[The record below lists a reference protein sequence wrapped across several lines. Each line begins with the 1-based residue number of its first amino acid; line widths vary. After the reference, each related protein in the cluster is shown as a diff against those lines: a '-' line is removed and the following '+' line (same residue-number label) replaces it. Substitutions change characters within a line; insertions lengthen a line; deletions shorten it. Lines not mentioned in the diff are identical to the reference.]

1 MIEKRCVVLFTKY
14 PEKGTVKSRLSRY
27 YGEDFV
33 VDLYRN
39 FITDTLDTLSE
50 GHYSYRVA
58 FYPGDKKSEMIDEFG
73 SKHLYMPQTGPDLGE
88 RMKNAMVDLF
98 SDGFRSILVIGSDI
112 PDLPNH
118 ILESAFRAL
127 ENHDAVIG
135 PSVDGGYYL
144 IGMQESKFLPDVFD
158 GLMWGTNT
166 VFQETMKKFIKKR
179 CSPHILPMWR
189 DVDRPVDVNDYMRR
203 NENTEFTRSHTMTF
217 LRTAMSC
224 QFSIIIPVL
233 NESGIIN
240 DTIEHVR
247 NIPGS
252 NNGEIIVVDGN
263 PRGDTIGAIKS
274 NKVVKLISKPGR
286 GNQMNAAADVAQGTI
301 LIFLHADTRL
311 PREAFDHIV
320 SVMNNNSYI
329 GGAFD
334 LGIDSD
340 RFIFRL
346 IEQAASLRSRTTRIP
361 YGDQVIFMRKDYF
374 ESLGGYKSIP
384 IMEDVD
390 LMKRV
395 KKRNGRICIINDK
408 VLTSSRRWD
417 EEGIFYGTLRN
428 WSLITLYFCGVSPAR
443 LVKFYQWNKL

>member
-39 FITDTLDTLSE
+39 FITDTLDTLSK

-73 SKHLYMPQTGPDLGE
+73 SKHLYMPQTGSDLGE
-88 RMKNAMVDLF
+88 RMKNAMADLF
-98 SDGFRSILVIGSDI
+98 PDGFRSILVIGSDI

-118 ILESAFRAL
+118 ILESAFRVL
-127 ENHDAVIG
+127 ENHDVVIG

-144 IGMQESKFLPDVFD
+144 IGMQESRFLPDVFE
-158 GLMWGTNT
+158 GLKWGTNT
-166 VFQETMKKFIKKR
+166 VFQDTKKKFREKGY
-179 CSPHILPMWR
+179 SLHILPTWR
-189 DVDRPVDVNDYMRR
+189 DIDRPGDLKDFMRR
-203 NENTEFTRSHTMTF
+203 NENTEFTYSHTMTF

-233 NESGIIN
+233 NESGVIN
-240 DTIEHVR
+240 DMIEHVR
-247 NIPGS
+247 SIPGS

-263 PRGDTIGAIKS
+263 PRGNTIGAIK
-274 NKVVKLISKPGR
+274 NNTVMKLISKQGR
-286 GNQMNAAADVAQGTI
+286 GDQMNAGADVAQGNI

-311 PREAFDHIV
+311 PRDAFEHIL
-320 SVMNNNSYI
+320 SVMNNDSYI

-346 IEQAASLRSRTTRIP
+346 IEQAASLRSRITRIP
-361 YGDQVIFMRKDYF
+361 YGDQVIFVRKNYF
-374 ESLGGYKSIP
+374 KDLGGYEGIP

-395 KKRNGRICIINDK
+395 KKRKGRICIISDR
-408 VLTSSRRWD
+408 VLTSSRRWE
-417 EEGIFYGTLRN
+417 EEGIIYGTLRN
-428 WSLITLYFCGVSPAR
+428 WSLMTLYFCGVSPVR
-443 LVKFYQWNKL
+443 LAKFYLWNKP

>member
-1 MIEKRCVVLFTKY
+1 MTEKRCVVLFTKY
-14 PEKGTVKSRLSRY
+14 PEKGAVKSRLSRY

-33 VDLYRN
+33 VDLSRT
-39 FITDTLDTLSE
+39 FIMDTLDTLSK
-50 GHYSYRVA
+50 GHYSCRVA
-58 FYPGDKKSEMIDEFG
+58 FYPGDRKLEMINEFG
-73 SKHLYMPQTGPDLGE
+73 SKHLYMPQTGTDLGE
-88 RMKNAMVDLF
+88 RMKNTMTDLF
-98 SDGFRSILVIGSDI
+98 SDGFQFILVIGGDI

-144 IGMQESKFLPDVFD
+144 IGMQETKFLPDVFE
-158 GLMWGTNT
+158 GLKWGTNT
-166 VFQETMKKFIKKR
+166 VFQDTTKKFKEKGY
-179 CSPHILPMWR
+179 SLHILPTWR
-189 DVDRPVDVNDYMRR
+189 DVDRPLDLNDFMRR
-203 NENTEFTRSHTMTF
+203 NENTEFAHSNTMTF

-233 NESGIIN
+233 NESSLIN

-247 NIPGS
+247 SISGIHH
-252 NNGEIIVVDGN
+252 GEIIVIDGN
-263 PRGDTIGAIKS
+263 PGGNTIGKIQSK
-274 NKVVKLISKPGR
+274 KVVKLISKQGR
-286 GNQMNAAADVAQGTI
+286 GNQMNAGADVARGNI

-311 PREAFDHIV
+311 PRQSLEHIL
-320 SVMNNNSYI
+320 SVMNNDSYI

-340 RFIFRL
+340 RFILRL
-346 IEQAASLRSRTTRIP
+346 IERAASLRSRITKIP

-374 ESLGGYKSIP
+374 KDLGGYKSIP

-395 KKRNGRICIINDK
+395 KKRKDRICIIRDR
-408 VLTSSRRWD
+408 VLTSSRRWE
-417 EEGIFYGTLRN
+417 EEGVIYGTLRN
-428 WSLITLYFCGVSPAR
+428 WSLITLYFFGVPPAR
-443 LVKFYQWNKL
+443 LVKYYQWKKS